1 MILTGQAIQAGWSG
15 DLMTSTVA
23 ISSRSGLPLG
33 QIGAVVVGNALE
45 FYDFLTYSFF
55 ADQIGR
61 TFFPQHGSYSTLFLS
76 ELVFAAGFIT
86 RPIGGI
92 VIGILGDRLG
102 RKPAM
107 VLSFAL
113 MGVAIVGIALTPSYR
128 TIGLAAPIL
137 AVCFRMIQGIALG
150 GEVGPTTAYLLE
162 AAPPEMRGFYT
173 SMQYA
178 TQDLAVL
185 CAGLVGFALANI
197 LDASALQDWGWRVA
211 FLLGATVVPLGLIAR
226 RNLPETLPAAETKS
240 YSLSEVRPYLRIA
253 ALGFLLL
260 ACMTITYYVIAYLTT
275 YATVTLHMP
284 SNLGFAATVV
294 AGLCD
299 LASGILSDRIGRKP
313 VMLVAGFLLVVT
325 IVPAFTIMA
334 HFRTAATLLGATAVI
349 CILQSFFAP
358 PILVSLTE
366 SLPRYIRSGVLG
378 IVYAC
383 AITSVGAA
391 TQPVVTSL
399 IEITGNPLMPAWL
412 LSGTLTIGFVAVLFL
427 RETAP
432 IKTGIVT
439 P

>member
-1 MILTGQAIQAGWSG
+1 
-15 DLMTSTVA
+15 MTSAAA
-23 ISSRSGLPLG
+23 ISSPSGLKLS

-55 ADQIGR
+55 AAQIGR
-61 TFFPQHGSYSTLFLS
+61 TFFPAHGSYSTLFLS
-76 ELVFAAGFIT
+76 ELVFAAGFLT
-86 RPIGGI
+86 RPFGGI

-107 VLSFAL
+107 VLSFTL
-113 MGVAIVGIALTPSYR
+113 MGLAIVGIALTPSYR
-128 TIGLAAPIL
+128 SIGIAAPIL

-162 AAPPEMRGFYT
+162 AAPPEKRGFYT
-173 SMQYA
+173 SMQFA

-226 RNLPETLPAAETKS
+226 RNLPETLEAAETKS
-240 YSLSEVRPYLRIA
+240 YSLAEVRPYLRVA
-253 ALGFLLL
+253 ALGFVLL

-275 YATVTLHMP
+275 YATVTLHLP
-284 SNLGFAATVV
+284 ANIGFAATVV
-294 AGLCD
+294 AGLCGVCFD

-313 VMLVAGFLLVVT
+313 VLLVAGFLLVVA

-334 HFRTAATLLGATAVI
+334 HDRTAATLLGATAVI

-391 TQPVVTSL
+391 TQPVVTRL
-399 IEITGNPLMPAWL
+399 IEITGNPLMPAWML
-412 LSGTLTIGFVAVLFL
+412 AGTLTMGFVAALFL
-427 RETAP
+427 HETAP
-432 IKTGIVT
+432 VKTGIVT